1 MSEGAGR
8 ELRDALVVCLDE
20 RAPYNLIIVII
31 TSSNKIFSV
40 FDLHL
45 AFISFV
51 QYGSLI
57 QISLSHETQISQ
69 EINCVRRCACY
80 HLNDHVCIALNT
92 ILPATKTVNYK
103 GVIINELAQVKRAD
117 LTLVSYYQV
126 KYVIAMFRWRT

>member
-57 QISLSHETQISQ
+57 QISLSREMQICQ

-80 HLNDHVCIALNT
+80 HLPFCLQPNLS
-92 ILPATKTVNYK
+92 
-103 GVIINELAQVKRAD
+103 IIRG
-117 LTLVSYYQV
+117 
-126 KYVIAMFRWRT
+126 